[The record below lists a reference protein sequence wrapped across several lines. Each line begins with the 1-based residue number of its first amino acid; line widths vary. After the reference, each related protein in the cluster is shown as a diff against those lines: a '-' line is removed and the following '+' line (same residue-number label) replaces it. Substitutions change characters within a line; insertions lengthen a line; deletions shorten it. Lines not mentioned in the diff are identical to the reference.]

1 MAGDI
6 LDRAG
11 QNKLRLGIYFIKN
24 VEIRYSWGFVPSEI
38 LK

>member
-11 QNKLRLGIYFIKN
+11 QNKLQLGIYFIEN
-24 VEIRYSWGFVPSEI
+24 FEISYGWGFIS
-38 LK
+38 